1 MALQPEKT
9 TAMPVIGF
17 LSSASEGGFEGCVA
31 AFLQGLRESGYEV
44 GQNVAIE
51 YSWANGKYGELRQ
64 RADVLVSQQVNV
76 IAATGGVTPARAAKA
91 ATSTIP
97 IVFACGF
104 DPADPRVGLV
114 GSLTNPGGN
123 ATGVNV
129 FNTELLPQRR
139 ELLSQLA
146 GTTNLALLLNPEIF
160 LAQTGIEQSKVSGIP
175 VLNAS
180 TEDELEKQFAAAQA
194 AAYAVL
200 VDADSFFTSKRNLI
214 VALAKQY
221 RVPASYPW
229 REYAEAGGLMSY
241 GASFTNS
248 YRQIGVYTGM
258 VLKTPA
264 NTATLP
270 VLQPTCFE
278 LVINL
283 GAARDIG
290 LEVPLA
296 LLARADKVIE

>member
-31 AFLQGLRESGYEV
+31 AFLQGLREAGYEV

-114 GSLTNPGGN
+114 GSLTNPA
-123 ATGVNV
+123 AT
-129 FNTELLPQRR
+129 P
-139 ELLSQLA
+139 
-146 GTTNLALLLNPEIF
+146 
-160 LAQTGIEQSKVSGIP
+160 
-175 VLNAS
+175 
-180 TEDELEKQFAAAQA
+180 
-194 AAYAVL
+194 
-200 VDADSFFTSKRNLI
+200 
-214 VALAKQY
+214 
-221 RVPASYPW
+221 PA
-229 REYAEAGGLMSY
+229 
-241 GASFTNS
+241 
-248 YRQIGVYTGM
+248 
-258 VLKTPA
+258 
-264 NTATLP
+264 
-270 VLQPTCFE
+270 
-278 LVINL
+278 
-283 GAARDIG
+283 
-290 LEVPLA
+290 
-296 LLARADKVIE
+296 

>member
-1 MALQPEKT
+1 MALQAQT
-9 TAMPVIGF
+9 TTLPVIGF
-17 LSSASEGGFEGCVA
+17 LNSASEGGFEPCIA
-31 AFLQGLRESGYEV
+31 AFHQGLKETGYVV
-44 GQNVAIE
+44 GQNVEIA

-64 RADVLVSQQVNV
+64 RADDLVGQQVSV

-104 DPADPRVGLV
+104 DPADHRVGLV
-114 GSLTNPGGN
+114 ASLANPGGN

-139 ELLSQLA
+139 ELLSELA
-146 GTTNLALLLNPEIF
+146 GTTNIALLLNPEIF
-160 LAQTGIEQSKVSGIP
+160 LAQIGIEQGKVSGTP

-180 TEDELEKQFAAAQA
+180 TEVELDKQFAAAQA

-200 VDADSFFTSKRNLI
+200 VDADSFFTSRRNLI
-214 VALAKQY
+214 VALAKKY
-221 RVPASYPW
+221 RVPTSYPW

-258 VLKTPA
+258 VLKGA
-264 NTATLP
+264 NTAAMQ
-270 VLQPTCFE
+270 VLQPTSFE